1 MSEVNQQTADVQHH
15 EHTSNWPIWVG
26 LGIGAIMLSILM
38 FQNAKIL
45 EAGSGGETLYTPLG
59 WFSLFVGGALVIYG
73 LFNWVRAMTKEHVIA
88 IRNKWA
94 EEFPNIGLWG
104 MLIFIPSEV
113 FLFGSLFASYFVL
126 KAHVGAEAFFQ
137 VLHHGQLETMVVMGL
152 LPALNT
158 IFLVTSSFTLHFAE
172 HFLKHDNMRMFKV
185 LLGVTLILGFLFVG
199 GQILEYY
206 EFIVIEGFDI
216 FSGKYGAMFYS
227 LTGLHGL
234 HVTGGAFFLL
244 YVFVSAFRGG
254 ISKERH
260 SVLTSASIYWHFV
273 DVVWIFLMVVIYL
286 RWL

>member
-1 MSEVNQQTADVQHH
+1 MSSATQNTPDVQHH

-26 LGIGAIMLSILM
+26 LGIGAMMLSILM
-38 FQNAKIL
+38 FKNSEIIL
-45 EAGSGGETLYTPLG
+45 VNEGRETLYTPLG
-59 WFSLFVGGALVIYG
+59 WFSLIVGAALFIYG
-73 LFNWVRAMTKEHVIA
+73 LFNWVRSMTREHVVA

-126 KAHVGAEAFFQ
+126 KAAVGFEAFFD
-137 VLHHGQLETMVVMGL
+137 VHGAGEAIQVMGI

-185 LLGVTLILGFLFVG
+185 LLGVTLALGFLFVG

-206 EFIVIEGFDI
+206 EFIVHEHFDI

-244 YVFVSAFRGG
+244 YVFVSAFKGA

-273 DVVWIFLMVVIYL
+273 DVVWLFLMAVIYL